1 VHLKLPDARL
11 GQRRR
16 LRFSATVSGLCENGK
31 PFEEKATVRDLSIQG
46 AYLYLHSRPRLQSEM
61 RVVIEA
67 TGEENHS
74 SVLSLRGAVVYCE
87 GGREKNQ
94 NGVGVVFVEDSGLE
108 SPRD

>member
-1 VHLKLPDARL
+1 M
-11 GQRRR
+11 
-16 LRFSATVSGLCENGK
+16 
-31 PFEEKATVRDLSIQG
+31 SIQG
-46 AYLYLHSRPRLQSEM
+46 AYLYLHSRPRLQSEL

-67 TGEENHS
+67 TGDDSQS

-87 GGREKNQ
+87 SGREKNQ